1 MSMQFLV
8 LWLIVQGCAG
18 ESGDE
23 VQSEREADAD
33 LDQTKLPNV
42 SIDVTKTATGK
53 KACIAVT
60 LFTDVLWYRVSQR
73 LYRG

>member
-1 MSMQFLV
+1 MQFLV
-8 LWLIVQGCAG
+8 SWLIIQRCAG

-23 VQSEREADAD
+23 VQSEREADPD
-33 LDQTKLPNV
+33 LDQTKQRNI
-42 SIDVTKTATGK
+42 SIDVAKAATGK

-60 LFTDVLWYRVSQR
+60 FFTDVLWYRVSQR